1 MEQEEEIVG
10 KADGAHHSAVLGDDP
25 VHVERTPSGK
35 ALVVLKAA
43 EVPLGL

>member
-1 MEQEEEIVG
+1 MEQEEEIGG
-10 KADGAHHSAVLGDDP
+10 KADGGHHSAVLGEDP
-25 VHVERTPSGK
+25 VQVERTPSGK